1 MVAVGQLAVRGSV
14 SRLIDLGVDANN
26 RRKKFMNNL
35 VFTTAQEL
43 ATSIRQ
49 RLISATEVLEAH
61 LAQIAQYNPPLNAI
75 VTLDEE
81 RARTRAKEA
90 DKALARSEVWGPLH
104 GVPITIKDAIETA
117 GLRTTG
123 GFPPLAEY
131 VPSRDASVVARL
143 RAAGAIILGKTNL
156 PVLSADYRADNPIFG
171 RTNNPWDLGR
181 TPGGSTGGGAA
192 ALAAGLTPL
201 EIGSDIGGSVR
212 NPAHYCGVYA
222 LKPTE
227 HRVPTTGHIP
237 EPPDVPRGVRHMN
250 TIGPLARSVEDLTLA
265 LRLIAGPDGCQWEVP
280 PVPLDEAADR
290 PLSITRLAWTDDFG
304 GVPVTNDTRV
314 ALATLAEDLRRLGCH
329 IERRAPEEFD
339 FTAVWETFGEI
350 LLAERAATA
359 PERAAERVAAL
370 DARPDSAVAMFRGMA
385 RGASATMQQYTES
398 LTRRDAFIAALEHF
412 LARWDAFLC
421 PVSVGPA
428 IEHCPF
434 GTPIDVDGQPVPYF
448 VAGTAYTCPF
458 NLTGHPVVVLPLT
471 RSAEGLPIGLQVVG
485 RRWDEMQ
492 LLVIAARLAEVIGPF
507 HRPPGY

>member
-1 MVAVGQLAVRGSV
+1 MS
-14 SRLIDLGVDANN
+14 
-26 RRKKFMNNL
+26 NL

-49 RLISATEVLEAH
+49 RQVSATEVLEAH
-61 LAQIAQYNPPLNAI
+61 LAQIAKYNPPLNAI

-90 DKALARSEVWGPLH
+90 DTALARGEVWGPLH

-131 VPSRDASVVARL
+131 VPARDAPVVARL

-201 EIGSDIGGSVR
+201 EIGSDLAGSVR

-227 HRVPTTGHIP
+227 HRVPLTGHIP
-237 EPPDVPRGVRHMN
+237 EPPGLPRGVRHVN

-280 PVPLDEAADR
+280 PVPLDESADS
-290 PLSITRLAWTDDFG
+290 PLSMTRLAWTDDFG

-314 ALATLAEDLRRLGCH
+314 ALAALAEELRRQGGQ
-329 IERRAPEEFD
+329 IERRAPEGFD
-339 FTAVWETFGEI
+339 FTTAWETWGEI
-350 LLAERAATA
+350 VLAERAATA
-359 PERAAERVAAL
+359 PERAAERVEAL
-370 DARPDSAVAMFRGMA
+370 GARPDSAVAIFRGMA
-385 RGASATMQQYTES
+385 RGARATIQQYTES
-398 LTRRDAFIAALEHF
+398 LTKRDALISALEQF
-412 LARWDAFLC
+412 FTRWDVFLC
-421 PVSVGPA
+421 PVTVGPA

-434 GTPIDVDGQPVPYF
+434 GTPIEVDGQLVPYF
-448 VAGTAYTCPF
+448 MAGIAYTCPF

-471 RSAEGLPIGLQVVG
+471 RSGEGLPIGLQVVG
-485 RRWDEMQ
+485 RRWGEMQ
-492 LLVIAARLAEVIGPF
+492 LLAIAAQIAKVIGSF
-507 HRPPGY
+507 RRPPGY